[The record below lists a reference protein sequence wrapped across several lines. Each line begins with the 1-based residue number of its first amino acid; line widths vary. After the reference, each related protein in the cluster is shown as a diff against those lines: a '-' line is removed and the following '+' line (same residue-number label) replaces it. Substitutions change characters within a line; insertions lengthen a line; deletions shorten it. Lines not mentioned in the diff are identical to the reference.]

1 MHLFASKE
9 GEIVFQD
16 KEKNKDIIIGAYKKL
31 KSYFYYDKTI
41 LYNKMRLS
49 LWEANEIEMNARIE
63 DLAVFLTTIESTCD
77 YSYLRM
83 LITGINLVPMPKS
96 FDEDPIAKNL
106 LQNKTVYNNGLKAV
120 NFYIQ
125 APVELMILDTI
136 WMLMINKI
144 ATEQGVLVPEAYA
157 NRVKSQIMKS
167 EKDLINGIDFQ
178 SNRLFVPY
186 FKQYTS
192 WRDNAFRTVR
202 ERYHSEQD
210 SILISLDL
218 KSYYYSVAFRF
229 DSLASLLN
237 NDERLSDLQPLTNII
252 EMVYV
257 VYTSEIKKY
266 RGAIKANFFIKE
278 CIFPI
283 GLLSSMLLSNL
294 YLQKLDLAV
303 KDRIRPSYYGRYVD
317 DILIV
322 IEPSTEMKISV
333 EGILNETLVKTS
345 IIKAI
350 GNEEYQTLIPARL
363 TLQKDKVRC
372 IVFDHR
378 ESEAMIKLL
387 CETAIKNPSG
397 VELMPDINDSQ
408 RTFDECA
415 YTLGQQSGT
424 LKVRNFLFETNNY
437 AATLFVNDLIR
448 TSKSVDV
455 KDEEYQGYIERQIK
469 QILKF
474 YSGTRGIE
482 YRSAWINVFTLI
494 LVNKRFDYFCF
505 FYNQTKEAIANIH
518 PSTLEAI
525 ELGKIEYITSKVKA
539 AMEEQLNL
547 SAAIAL
553 APMALMLCSQEIR
566 KAFEQQK
573 VDIELTKVFQDA
585 KDLRNANMF
594 NHHVLA
600 YPLINYIL
608 DDDTGDISLID
619 IQPKDVVH
627 LISGNQN
634 ILPLSVRKSNLSPR
648 FIHLDEMCMLN
659 FLVHFTSGGSPC
671 AGNINKLIQR
681 FYEVNQIAD
690 TGERLALENN
700 EAQEENRLNL
710 QSVKIVASKKNDA
723 FEELKIAIASI
734 NLDEERDIIPTI
746 DNPRYQLTPQKKSE
760 LYALLNE
767 AVENG
772 AEMIVFPEFFLP
784 IDWLEEIYAFSR
796 KNSVAVV
803 SGIRYIIHDKRA
815 YNYLVVIQP
824 FSSRFGFRY
833 TLPLIREKNHYAPAE
848 FKILN
853 EYGMHCEDPQIP
865 YTHLINWKNFSY
877 SDMMCYEL
885 TDIEFRYKLRSKI
898 ELLLVPELNPD
909 TNYFS
914 NIVEAT
920 SRDLH
925 CFVVQV
931 NSSKYGDS
939 RITGPFNTMF
949 KDIVKIK
956 GGENNVLL
964 IGTIYLEKL
973 LENRSGNK
981 VVVPPKGRKMKD
993 PPAGFIVAKEGVQ

>member
-1 MHLFASKE
+1 MFE
-9 GEIVFQD
+9 D
-16 KEKNKDIIIGAYKKL
+16 KAKNKEIIIGAYKKL

-49 LWEANEIEMNARIE
+49 LWESNEEEMSARIE
-63 DLAVFLTTIESTCD
+63 ELASFMTTIESKCD
-77 YSYLRM
+77 YDYLKM
-83 LITGINLVPMPKS
+83 LISGINFVPMPKS
-96 FDEDPIAKNL
+96 FDDDPVIDNL
-106 LQNKTVYNNGLKAV
+106 LQNKAAQNNGLKSV
-120 NFYIQ
+120 NFFIQ
-125 APVELMILDTI
+125 APVELMVLDTI
-136 WMLMINKI
+136 WMLMIDKI
-144 ATEQGVLVPEAYA
+144 AADQDVLIPEAYA
-157 NRVKSQIMKS
+157 NKVKSQIIKAD
-167 EKDLINGIDFQ
+167 KDLLSGIDFQ

-186 FKQYTS
+186 FKQYTA

-202 ERYHSEQD
+202 ERYDSAQD

-218 KSYYYSVAFRF
+218 KSYYYSVTFRF

-237 NDERLSDLQPLTNII
+237 NDERLSAIQPLTNII

-257 VYTSEIKKY
+257 VYTSEMKKY

-294 YLQKLDLAV
+294 YLQKFDLAV
-303 KDRIRPSYYGRYVD
+303 KDTIHPSYYGRYVD

-322 IEPSTEMKISV
+322 MEPTVEMEPTVDS
-333 EGILNETLVKTS
+333 ILHETLVKNN
-345 IIKAI
+345 IIKPV
-350 GNEEYQTLIPARL
+350 GKNEYQTLIPTKL
-363 TLQKDKVRC
+363 PLQKDKVRC
-372 IVFDHR
+372 ILFDHQ
-378 ESEAMIKLL
+378 ESDAMIKLL
-387 CETAIKNPSG
+387 CETTITKPSG
-397 VELMPDINDSQ
+397 ITLMPDISDSQ

-437 AATLFVNDLIR
+437 SATLFVNDLIR

-455 KDEEYQGYIERQIK
+455 KDEEYQEYIEKQIK

-482 YRSAWINVFTLI
+482 YRSAWVNVFTLI
-494 LVNKRFDYFCF
+494 LINKRFDYFCS
-505 FYNQTKEAIANIH
+505 FYIQIKDAISTLYAN
-518 PSTLEAI
+518 TLEAI
-525 ELGKIEYITSKVKA
+525 ERGKVEFITSKVKI

-553 APMALMLCSQEIR
+553 APMALSECSHEIR
-566 KAFEQQK
+566 QIFAQQK
-573 VDIELTKVFQDA
+573 VDIDLTKVFQDA

-594 NHHVLA
+594 NNHVLA

-608 DDDTGDISLID
+608 DDDPGQTSLID
-619 IQPKDVVH
+619 TQPKDVVR
-627 LISGNQN
+627 LVSGSQN
-634 ILPLSVRKSNLSPR
+634 ILPLSSRKLELAPR

-671 AGNINKLIQR
+671 AGNINDLIR
-681 FYEVNQIAD
+681 KFHEINQISNIGDNVAVESN
-690 TGERLALENN
+690 TT
-700 EAQEENRLNL
+700 QEECQLNL
-710 QSVKIVASKKNDA
+710 QSVAIGSIKKDDT
-723 FEELKIAIASI
+723 FKELKVAIASI
-734 NLDEERDIIPTI
+734 NLDEDRDIVPTI
-746 DNPRYQLTPQKKSE
+746 NNPRHQLTPRKKRE
-760 LYALLNE
+760 VYALLNE
-767 AVENG
+767 AVQSG

-796 KNSVAVV
+796 KNSVAVI
-803 SGIRYIIHDKRA
+803 SGIRYIIHEKRA

-824 FSSRFGFRY
+824 FSSRLGFRY
-833 TLPLIREKNHYAPAE
+833 TLPLIREKNHYAPME
-848 FKILN
+848 FTILK
-853 EYGMHCEDPQIP
+853 EYGMECRDPRIP
-865 YTHLINWKNFSY
+865 YTHLIKWKNFCY

-885 TDIEFRYKLRSKI
+885 TDISFRYKLRSEI
-898 ELLLVPELNPD
+898 ELLLVPELNRD

-939 RITGPFNTMF
+939 RITGPFNTMY
-949 KDIVKIK
+949 KDVVKIK

-964 IGTIYLEKL
+964 IGTIYLEQL
-973 LENRSGNK
+973 LDNRLGK
-981 VVVPPKGRKMKD
+981 QVTVPPKGRKMKN
-993 PPAGFIVAKEGVQ
+993 PPAGFSVAKEGVQ